1 MSYTEDALRTESHV
15 GAQKFVERL
24 YDDEYLKPIAI
35 RLIHGLLGVQSESG
49 ELADALKKTLYYGQP
64 LDIVNVVEEIGDIC
78 WYLAILADACGT
90 TLEHTQRR
98 NIAKLRQRY
107 PDKFTEDSA
116 AERDLQAE
124 REALES

>member
-1 MSYTEDALRTESHV
+1 MPLFIDRM
-15 GAQKFVERL
+15 
-24 YDDEYLKPIAI
+24 YDSDGLKAYRI

-64 LDIVNVVEEIGDIC
+64 LDLVNVVEEIGDIC

-90 TLEHTQRR
+90 TLEQCQRR

-107 PDKFTEDSA
+107 PDKFTEAEA
-116 AERDLQAE
+116 ATRDLQSE
-124 REALES
+124 REALEA